1 MSVLNMSVIKKINKL
16 SQSEFIK
23 VFANIFENTSWI
35 AEDLYNQKPFDD
47 FKDLSSKMITIF
59 DNTTQENQLKILN
72 FHPDLANKT
81 KISLLTPDSL
91 KEQTSAGLDQCTEEE
106 FSEFKKLNDTYKKFG
121 FPFIL
126 AVKEKTKIEIL
137 NNFRKRISSDPEI
150 EFDEAVKQVKQ
161 IASLRLKELNN
172 KGL

>member
-1 MSVLNMSVIKKINKL
+1 MINKINKL
-16 SQSEFIK
+16 SKSEFIK
-23 VFANIFENTSWI
+23 VFGNIFENASWI
-35 AEDLYNQKPFDD
+35 TEELYNQKPFDN
-47 FKDLSSKMITIF
+47 FEALSSKMLNIF
-59 DNTTQENQLKILN
+59 EATTREKQLKILN
-72 FHPDLANKT
+72 AHPDLANKT

-91 KEQTSAGLDQCTEEE
+91 KEQTSAGLDQCTKEE

>member
-1 MSVLNMSVIKKINKL
+1 MINKINKMVR
-16 SQSEFIK
+16 SEFIK
-23 VFANIFENTSWI
+23 VFANIFENTRWI
-35 AEDLYNQKPFDD
+35 AGELYNQKPFNN
-47 FKDLSSKMITIF
+47 FEELSSKILNIF
-59 DNTTQENQLKILN
+59 ETAAKEKQLKILN
-72 FHPDLANKT
+72 AHPDLANKT

-91 KEQTSAGLDQCTEEE
+91 KEQTDAGLDQCTEEE
-106 FSEFKKLNDTYKKFG
+106 FNEFKKLNDTYKKFG

-126 AVKEKTKIEIL
+126 AVRGKTKMEIL

-161 IASLRLKELNN
+161 IADLRLKELNN

>member
-1 MSVLNMSVIKKINKL
+1 MINKINKL

-23 VFANIFENTSWI
+23 VFANIFENTRWI
-35 AEDLYNQKPFDD
+35 AEELYNQKPFDD
-47 FKDLSSKMITIF
+47 FDELSSKILNIF
-59 DNTTQENQLKILN
+59 ETTTREKQLKILN
-72 FHPDLANKT
+72 NHPDLANKT

-91 KEQTSAGLDQCTEEE
+91 KEQTNAGLDQCTKEE

-150 EFDEAVKQVKQ
+150 EFDEAVKQAKQ

>member
-1 MSVLNMSVIKKINKL
+1 MINKINKL

-23 VFANIFENTSWI
+23 VFANIFENTEWI
-35 AEDLYNQKPFDD
+35 AKELYNQKPFNN
-47 FKDLSSKMITIF
+47 FEELSSKILSIF
-59 DNTTQENQLKILN
+59 ETATKEKQLKILN
-72 FHPDLANKT
+72 AHPDLANKT

-91 KEQTSAGLDQCTEEE
+91 KEQTSAGLDQCAEEE

-126 AVKEKTKIEIL
+126 SVKGKTKIEIL
-137 NNFRKRISSDPEI
+137 NIFKERISSDPEK

-161 IASLRLKELNN
+161 IASLRLRELNN
-172 KGL
+172 KDL

>member
-1 MSVLNMSVIKKINKL
+1 MINKINKL
-16 SQSEFIK
+16 SKSEFIK
-23 VFANIFENTSWI
+23 VFTNIFENASWI
-35 AEDLYNQKPFDD
+35 AEELYNQKPFDN
-47 FKDLSSKMITIF
+47 FEELSSKILDIF
-59 DNTTQENQLKILN
+59 ETTTRDKQLKILN
-72 FHPDLANKT
+72 AHPDLANKT

-91 KEQTSAGLDQCTEEE
+91 KEQTNAGLDQCTKEE